1 MILFLV
7 KFTLGAL
14 TITLCFSVLLVLVY
28 YWLKVIQGFCEG
40 WSCVSL
46 DEKEPTKDTILIP
59 DCIVIN
65 SDGTMYEVY
74 DDLNE

>member
-46 DEKEPTKDTILIP
+46 DEKEPT
-59 DCIVIN
+59 VN
-65 SDGTMYEVY
+65 SNGTMYEVY
-74 DDLNE
+74 DDLELE